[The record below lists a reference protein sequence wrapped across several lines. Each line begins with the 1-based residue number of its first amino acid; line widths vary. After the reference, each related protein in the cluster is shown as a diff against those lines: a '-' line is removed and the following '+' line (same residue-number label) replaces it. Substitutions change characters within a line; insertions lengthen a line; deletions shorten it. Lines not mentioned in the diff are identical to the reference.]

1 MDKAIV
7 LPSPELLG
15 KITETEPQVA
25 LIPEGDHV
33 AAAVKLHGYDDM
45 YLYVAR
51 LLDPRVVQQLRATQ
65 ESVGEYANLEARRL
79 GIQIAFAL
87 MFAVIAL
94 IVLLS
99 SAWIGLDF
107 ANRLVAPIRRLIG
120 AANVV
125 STGNLHIQVPVHRS
139 EGDLAHLGETFNK
152 MTQELRTQ
160 HEDIVRARDLIDS
173 RRRFTEAVLAGAS
186 AGVIGVNAD
195 GRITILNRSAERLI
209 GRSESEALGLP
220 LAEIAPEL
228 AEIFQ
233 AARSG
238 NQRLVQRQVTVTRD
252 GQERNFS
259 VRVTSEQA
267 TESEHGYV
275 ITIDDITELVLA
287 QRSSAWADIA
297 RRIAHEIKNPL
308 TPIQLS
314 AERLRRK
321 YGKLITE
328 DAGVFEQCTDT
339 IVRQVDDIKRMVD
352 EFSRFA
358 RMPKAVIAD
367 EDVADTVRQVVFL
380 LRVGH
385 PDIDFEVE
393 LAAETMPAR
402 FDRRLI
408 SQALTNIIKNATEA
422 IGAVPPA
429 ELGRGHITV
438 ARQRDGKEVVIDVI
452 DNGIG
457 LPKENRAR
465 LLEPYVTTREKGT
478 GLGLAIVGRILEEH
492 GGRIELRDAS
502 EKIPGA
508 RGAWMQLRFAAEPL
522 AVAAHSGRTREGG
535 GLNMA
540 SDILIVDDE
549 ADIRELVAGILQDEG
564 HGTRTARDS
573 DDALAAV
580 VARRPNLVFLDIWLQ
595 GSRLDGLQLL
605 DTLKQEHPELPIVMI
620 SGHGNIETAVS
631 AIKRGAYDFIE
642 KPFKADRLLL
652 VADRALE
659 NSRLKREVREL
670 KQLGPARRD
679 AGRPLARRQSV
690 AADGRESG
698 ADQQPHPH
706 RRAFGQRQGARRAHH
721 SRPFGARQWTVRGD
735 QCRRHHAGAHGNRAV
750 RRRAGQR
757 ATAARRAA
765 RSARSKRR
773 MAARCSST
781 KSPTCRA
788 RRRTRSCACWSTRL
802 SSASAAAPRS
812 RSTCASSPR
821 PAAISRPISPP
832 GKFRE
837 DLYHRLSVVPI
848 RVPALAERREDIPE
862 LVEYFMTQISQTTGL
877 PKRNVG
883 ADALAVLQSHDW
895 PGNVRQLRNNVE
907 RLMILAGGD
916 PEAVITASMLPQD
929 VGSMIPNMPNGN
941 GGEHLMSLALREA
954 REVFEREYLLAQIN
968 RFGGNISRT
977 AEFVGMERSALH
989 RKLKALGID

>member
-1 MDKAIV
+1 MTTVEQVAAPEPSSATPMPVASRLVGASAVGVALLSATATFLVLAGLTPIAPVHAVVVELLLGNAVTGILLLGIIGREVWVVVQARRRGRAGSRLHVQIVGLFAVIAALPTVLVAVVASTTLDRGLDRYFSTRTRAMIEQSLIVADAYVNEHAQAIRSEIMAMAYDVSRAKPIFDQDRNQFRQFLTAQATGRGLSAAIIIRPDGSTVERADVKMDQKIV
-7 LPSPELLG
+7 LPSPQLLAQ
-15 KITETEPQVA
+15 ISETDPQVA

-33 AAAVKLHGYDDM
+33 AAAIKLHNYDNM

-51 LLDPRVVQQLRATQ
+51 LLDPHVVQQLRATQ
-65 ESVGEYANLEARRL
+65 ESVTEYANLETRRL

-125 STGNLHIQVPVHRS
+125 STGNLNIQVPVYRS
-139 EGDLAHLGETFNK
+139 EGDLARLGETFNK

-160 HEDIVRARDLIDS
+160 HDDIVRARDLIDS

-209 GRSESEALGLP
+209 GRAESAALGLP
-220 LAEIAPEL
+220 LAEIVPEL
-228 AEIFQ
+228 ADIFQ
-233 AARSG
+233 AARCGS
-238 NQRLVQRQVTVTRD
+238 QRLIQRQVTIARD

-267 TESEHGYV
+267 PESEHGYV

-321 YGKLITE
+321 YGKVITDE
-328 DAGVFEQCTDT
+328 PAVFEQCTAT

-358 RMPKAVIAD
+358 RMPKPVIAD
-367 EDVADTVRQVVFL
+367 EDVADTVRQAVFL

-385 PDIDFEVE
+385 PDIDFNVE

-429 ELGRGHITV
+429 ELGRGRITV
-438 ARQRDGKEVVIDVI
+438 SARREGAEAIIDVI

-502 EKIPGA
+502 EKIPGT
-508 RGAWMQLRFAAEPL
+508 RGAWMQLRFAVETVAPAAPAE
-522 AVAAHSGRTREGG
+522 AAIATETRE
-535 GLNMA
+535 
-540 SDILIVDDE
+540 
-549 ADIRELVAGILQDEG
+549 
-564 HGTRTARDS
+564 
-573 DDALAAV
+573 
-580 VARRPNLVFLDIWLQ
+580 P
-595 GSRLDGLQLL
+595 
-605 DTLKQEHPELPIVMI
+605 
-620 SGHGNIETAVS
+620 
-631 AIKRGAYDFIE
+631 
-642 KPFKADRLLL
+642 
-652 VADRALE
+652 
-659 NSRLKREVREL
+659 
-670 KQLGPARRD
+670 
-679 AGRPLARRQSV
+679 
-690 AADGRESG
+690 
-698 ADQQPHPH
+698 
-706 RRAFGQRQGARRAHH
+706 
-721 SRPFGARQWTVRGD
+721 
-735 QCRRHHAGAHGNRAV
+735 
-750 RRRAGQR
+750 
-757 ATAARRAA
+757 
-765 RSARSKRR
+765 
-773 MAARCSST
+773 
-781 KSPTCRA
+781 
-788 RRRTRSCACWSTRL
+788 
-802 SSASAAAPRS
+802 
-812 RSTCASSPR
+812 
-821 PAAISRPISPP
+821 
-832 GKFRE
+832 
-837 DLYHRLSVVPI
+837 
-848 RVPALAERREDIPE
+848 
-862 LVEYFMTQISQTTGL
+862 
-877 PKRNVG
+877 VG
-883 ADALAVLQSHDW
+883 
-895 PGNVRQLRNNVE
+895 
-907 RLMILAGGD
+907 
-916 PEAVITASMLPQD
+916 
-929 VGSMIPNMPNGN
+929 
-941 GGEHLMSLALREA
+941 
-954 REVFEREYLLAQIN
+954 
-968 RFGGNISRT
+968 
-977 AEFVGMERSALH
+977 
-989 RKLKALGID
+989 